1 MGLLDGLLG
10 SVLGKALG
18 GGQQGNALVDAAM
31 GLLNNQ
37 QGGGGL
43 NGLLE
48 KFKSSGLG
56 DHAASWVGTG
66 QNMPVSG
73 DQVHNALGGDF
84 INQIASKLGVD
95 PSHASGGLA
104 QLLPTL
110 IDKLTPDG
118 AVPQD
123 GNQLE
128 QGLAS
133 LKKMLGQ

>member
-10 SVLGKALG
+10 SVLGKAM
-18 GGQQGNALVDAAM
+18 GGQQSNGLVEAAM
-31 GLLNNQ
+31 GLLNNPQ
-37 QGGGGL
+37 AGGL
-43 NGLLE
+43 NGLLD
-48 KFKSSGLG
+48 KFKASGLG
-56 DHAASWVGTG
+56 DQAASWVGKG
-66 QNMPVSG
+66 ENAAVSG
-73 DQVHNALGGDF
+73 DQIHNALGGDF
-84 INQIASKLGVD
+84 ISQIASKLGVD

-133 LKKMLGQ
+133 LRKMFG

>member
-10 SVLGKALG
+10 SVLGKAMG
-18 GGQQGNALVDAAM
+18 GGQQGNALLDAAM
-31 GLLNNQ
+31 GLLNNPQ
-37 QGGGGL
+37 GGGL
-43 NGLLE
+43 NGLLD
-48 KFKSSGLG
+48 KFKASGLG
-56 DHAASWVGTG
+56 DQAASRVGKG
-66 QNMPVSG
+66 VNAPVSG
-73 DQVHNALGGDF
+73 DQIQNALGGDF
-84 INQIASKLGVD
+84 ISQIAGKLGVD
-95 PSHASGGLA
+95 AGQASGGLA

-133 LKKMLGQ
+133 LRKMLG

>member
-18 GGQQGNALVDAAM
+18 GGQQGNALIEAAM
-31 GLLNNQ
+31 GLLNNPQ
-37 QGGGGL
+37 SGGL
-43 NGLLE
+43 NGLLD
-48 KFKSSGLG
+48 KFKASGLG
-56 DHAASWVGTG
+56 DQAASWVGKG
-66 QNMPVSG
+66 ENAPVSG
-73 DQVHNALGGDF
+73 DQIQNALGGDF
-84 INQIASKLGVD
+84 ISQIASKLGVD
-95 PSHASGGLA
+95 AGQASGGLA

-133 LKKMLGQ
+133 LRKMFG